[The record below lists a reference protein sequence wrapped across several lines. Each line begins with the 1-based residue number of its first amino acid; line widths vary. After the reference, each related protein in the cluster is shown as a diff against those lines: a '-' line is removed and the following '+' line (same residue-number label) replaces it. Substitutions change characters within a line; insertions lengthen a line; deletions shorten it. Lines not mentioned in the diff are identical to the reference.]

1 MPIIRVIICHDGKTA
16 SNIHLGKMED
26 GEAERIGKEI
36 MDICYR
42 KQHEADFN
50 KTLATRIANDE
61 STSPEVLR
69 KWLKAALEAMG

>member
-1 MPIIRVIICHDGKTA
+1 MPIVQVRICHDGKMA
-16 SNIHLGKMED
+16 SNIHLGKIEN
-26 GEAERIGKEI
+26 GEAGRIGKEI

-50 KTLATRIANDE
+50 KTLAMRIANDE